1 MELTVYDR
9 QYDRWAFHVNNIP
22 VGSSLNPLTA
32 KLFHG
37 DVINTEGIIIDSLY
51 RQKQEIPGIL
61 IIEGNTY
68 GRLND
73 KLLYKCIPNDKA
85 LPCFLIPY
93 EYKVNNFNKKKYNK
107 YITFKIIG
115 WQDKHPIGQLTNA
128 IGDVTDTE
136 GFYQYQ
142 LRCKGLNQSINTFT
156 KETLY
161 NLKLINREN
170 IGKELSKNLSDKP
183 EDRRLLSIFSIDP
196 AGCKDIDDAIGL
208 QVVDEET
215 IISIYIANVALVL
228 DYLNLWSHFSERVA
242 TIYLPDGKTPM
253 LPNILAD
260 DLCSLIQE
268 KERCAFCLDI
278 HLNKQN
284 EVIHITFKPV
294 LIRVQKNYVYEEDS
308 LLLNTD
314 YLRLFTL
321 TKRLAMKYP
330 YVESIKDSHDIVEFY
345 MIFMNYES
353 SKRLLQQQTGIFR
366 SAQIV
371 TEEGPGTAIINPDIR
386 KFLRSYNVTN
396 CNYCTSDKV
405 LPHDLIGQ
413 GLPSYVHM
421 TSPIRRLVDLINLI
435 EIQGENMSENAK
447 MFSSNWLTKID
458 YINKNMKAIK
468 KVQNNCNL
476 LALYLREP
484 KGNYT
489 AFLFNKTEE
498 LKQTIVIYKF
508 SVYIPALKMVS
519 TIKTTLILNNYTTVV
534 VSGHLFMTEDNIMK
548 KIRLQIV

>member
-9 QYDRWAFHVNNIP
+9 QYDHWEFHKNNVPI
-22 VGSSLNPLTA
+22 SSNVNPLTA

-37 DVINTEGIIIDSLY
+37 DVINTEGIIIESLY
-51 RQKQEIPGIL
+51 RQNLEIPGIL

-68 GRLND
+68 GRLHD

-93 EYKVNNFNKKKYNK
+93 DYKVDNFNKKKYNK
-107 YITFKIIG
+107 YITFKIIS
-115 WQDKHPIGQLTNA
+115 WQDKHPLGQLTNT
-128 IGDVTDTE
+128 IGDVTDSE
-136 GFYQYQ
+136 SFYQYQ
-142 LRCKGLNQSINTFT
+142 LRCKGLNQSINAFT
-156 KETLY
+156 KETLSS
-161 NLKLINREN
+161 LKLINREN
-170 IGKELSKNLSDKP
+170 IGRELSRDL
-183 EDRRLLSIFSIDP
+183 EDRRSFPIFSIDP

-208 QVVDEET
+208 QVLDEQL
-215 IISIYIANVALVL
+215 IISIYIANVAMVL
-228 DYLNLWSHFSERVA
+228 DYLNLWGHFSERVA
-242 TIYLPDGKTPM
+242 TVYLPESKIPM

-260 DLCSLIQE
+260 DLCSLIQD

-278 HLNKQN
+278 FLNKDK
-284 EVIHITFKPV
+284 EVTLIAFKPV
-294 LIRVQKNYVYEEDS
+294 LIKVQNNYVYEESS
-308 LLLNTD
+308 LLKNSD
-314 YLRLFTL
+314 YLRLLML
-321 TKRLAMKYP
+321 TKILSRQYP
-330 YVESIKDSHDIVEFY
+330 YVENIKDSHDIVEFY

-353 SKRLLQQQTGIFR
+353 SKQLLQKQTGIFR
-366 SAQIV
+366 SAQIAMEK
-371 TEEGPGTAIINPDIR
+371 EEVPAIINPEMR
-386 KFLRSYNVTN
+386 KFLRSYNVNN

-413 GLPSYVHM
+413 GLPSYLHM

-447 MFSSNWLTKID
+447 SFSSHWLTRLD

-498 LKQTIVIYKF
+498 EMYKF

-519 TIKTTLILNNYTTVV
+519 TIKTTLNLNNYTTVV

>member
-9 QYDRWAFHVNNIP
+9 QYDRWAFHANSVPIN
-22 VGSSLNPLTA
+22 SRLNPLTA

-37 DVINTEGIIIDSLY
+37 DVINAEGIIIHSLY
-51 RQKQEIPGIL
+51 RENMEIPGIL
-61 IIEGNTY
+61 VIEGNTY
-68 GRLND
+68 GRLHD

-85 LPCFLIPY
+85 LPSFLISY

-107 YITFKIIG
+107 YITFKIIS
-115 WQDKHPIGQLTNA
+115 WQDKHPIGQLTNT
-128 IGDVTDTE
+128 IGEVTDTE
-136 GFYQYQ
+136 SFYQYQ
-142 LRCKGLNQSINTFT
+142 LRCKGLNQSINAFT
-156 KETLY
+156 KETL
-161 NLKLINREN
+161 NSLKLVNREN
-170 IGKELSKNLSDKP
+170 IGRELTKKL
-183 EDRRLLSIFSIDP
+183 EDRRSFPIFSIDP

-208 QVVDEET
+208 QVIEEYT
-215 IISIYIANVALVL
+215 IISIYIANVAMVL
-228 DYLNLWSHFSERVA
+228 EYLNLWGYFSERVS
-242 TIYLPDGKTPM
+242 TIYLPNGKSPM

-278 HLNKQN
+278 FLNKDK
-284 EVIHITFKPV
+284 EVTHLAFKPV
-294 LIRVQKNYVYEEDS
+294 LIKVQKNYVYEEAS
-308 LLLNTD
+308 LLLNSD
-314 YLRLFTL
+314 YLRLLML
-321 TKRLAMKYP
+321 TKILTAQYP
-330 YVESIKDSHDIVEFY
+330 YVENIKDSHDIVEFY
-345 MIFMNYES
+345 MIFMNYEC
-353 SKRLLQQQTGIFR
+353 SKQLLQQKTGIFR
-366 SAQIV
+366 SAQIEA
-371 TEEGPGTAIINPDIR
+371 EEQATTIINPDMR
-386 KFLRSYNVTN
+386 KFLRSYNVSN

-435 EIQGENMSENAK
+435 EMQGENMSENAK
-447 MFSSNWLTKID
+447 SFSRHWLTRID
-458 YINKNMKAIK
+458 YINKNMKSIK

-498 LKQTIVIYKF
+498 IKQSTKMYKF
-508 SVYIPALKMVS
+508 SVYIPVLKMVS
-519 TIKTTLILNNYTTVV
+519 TIKTTLNLNNYTTVV
-534 VSGHLFMTEDNIMK
+534 VSGHLFMAEDNIMK